1 MSTPLLLIERTSD
14 TPIRPK
20 DIDGDSAFIGA
31 FGQREQE
38 TLALWIVRL
47 CQARK
52 SWRPFKI
59 TDLVNYYAMHYGIEA
74 KDFEY
79 SLSFLTKQDW
89 VVVEGEVVTLT
100 IPFVAQCYLHAPIL
114 RLPLRKKVRK
124 PKVIERISRYERLMK
139 GFLP

>member
-1 MSTPLLLIERTSD
+1 MATPLLIERTSD

-59 TDLVNYYAMHYGIEA
+59 TDLANYYAIHYGIKAE
-74 KDFEY
+74 DFAY

-89 VVVEGEVVTLT
+89 VVVTEGTVTLT
-100 IPFVAQCYLHAPIL
+100 TSFVAQCYLHAPVL
-114 RLPLRKKVRK
+114 GLPLRKRVRK
-124 PKVIERISRYERLMK
+124 PKVIERISRLERLLK
-139 GFLP
+139 PCV